1 MAAPIVSRKDSAA
14 PQSRVAHTCSPCA
27 ATTSANPSRYLAEF
41 LLSPSSSARARPL
54 SGIGFLGR
62 RPLVP
67 VGAGVVMGWVGTLV
81 VARVPLDGRT
91 TGDHKGP
98 HSTTQP
104 LPPLRGR
111 SRFPCLFAQNLYLK
125 GGLGLPRR
133 PSPPT
138 IHEGAHGAPLH
149 GKTHY

>member
-1 MAAPIVSRKDSAA
+1 MPV
-14 PQSRVAHTCSPCA
+14 RVIRINEGNRVLPVG
-27 ATTSANPSRYLAEF
+27 
-41 LLSPSSSARARPL
+41 ARTLL

-67 VGAGVVMGWVGTLV
+67 VGAGVVMGRVGTLV

-111 SRFPCLFAQNLYLK
+111 SRFPCLFAKNLYLK
-125 GGLGLPRR
+125 GRGLPAR
-133 PSPPT
+133 PHPVGRDQSGPYNSPVF
-138 IHEGAHGAPLH
+138 AP
-149 GKTHY
+149 

>member
-1 MAAPIVSRKDSAA
+1 MR
-14 PQSRVAHTCSPCA
+14 
-27 ATTSANPSRYLAEF
+27 E
-41 LLSPSSSARARPL
+41 L
-54 SGIGFLGR
+54 SGIGFLER

-67 VGAGVVMGWVGTLV
+67 VGAGVVMGRVGTLV

-111 SRFPCLFAQNLYLK
+111 SRFPCLFAKNLYLK
-125 GGLGLPRR
+125 GAGV
-133 PSPPT
+133 SPLVRSAPTPWDAINRVPT
-138 IHEGAHGAPLH
+138 IVRFFAPRFWLNRLFDMYWPQVRSW
-149 GKTHY
+149 GT

>member
-1 MAAPIVSRKDSAA
+1 MKTMALPESNSLIHMAWYP
-14 PQSRVAHTCSPCA
+14 PP
-27 ATTSANPSRYLAEF
+27 
-41 LLSPSSSARARPL
+41 

-67 VGAGVVMGWVGTLV
+67 VGAGVVMGRVGTLV

-111 SRFPCLFAQNLYLK
+111 SRFPCLFAKNLYLK
-125 GGLGLPRR
+125 GSRR
-133 PSPPT
+133 
-138 IHEGAHGAPLH
+138 GRQDLC
-149 GKTHY
+149 

>member
-1 MAAPIVSRKDSAA
+1 MPV
-14 PQSRVAHTCSPCA
+14 RVIRINEGNRVLPVGTR
-27 ATTSANPSRYLAEF
+27 TL
-41 LLSPSSSARARPL
+41 L

-67 VGAGVVMGWVGTLV
+67 VGAGVVMGRVGTLV

-111 SRFPCLFAQNLYLK
+111 SRFPCLFAKNLYLK
-125 GGLGLPRR
+125 GQGSPRQFD
-133 PSPPT
+133 PPPT
-138 IHEGAHGAPLH
+138 PRDAINRVPTSALFPHLVFG
-149 GKTHY
+149 

>member
-1 MAAPIVSRKDSAA
+1 MR
-14 PQSRVAHTCSPCA
+14 
-27 ATTSANPSRYLAEF
+27 E
-41 LLSPSSSARARPL
+41 L
-54 SGIGFLGR
+54 SGIGFLER

-67 VGAGVVMGWVGTLV
+67 VGAGVVMGRVGTLV

-111 SRFPCLFAQNLYLK
+111 SRFPCLLAKNLYLK
-125 GGLGLPRR
+125 
-133 PSPPT
+133 
-138 IHEGAHGAPLH
+138 APFTPLESYSSLCILV
-149 GKTHY
+149 TMRYNT